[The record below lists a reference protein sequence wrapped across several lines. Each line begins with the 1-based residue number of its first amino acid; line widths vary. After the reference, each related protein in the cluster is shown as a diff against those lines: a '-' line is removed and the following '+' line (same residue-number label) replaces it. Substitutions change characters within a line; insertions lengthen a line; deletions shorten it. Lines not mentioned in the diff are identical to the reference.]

1 MNKKRITLP
10 TALML
15 MFLAVITTA
24 NITLY
29 VAADYYG
36 TRLGNLQASEE
47 KYSKFAEVSS
57 IVEKYFVGEYD
68 EEELM
73 DGAISGYVS
82 ALGDKWSGY
91 YTAEEYKLINDDNN
105 NKYAGV
111 GITVSYDTEKDIYT
125 ITALTDEGPAQQAG
139 IGIND
144 IIRAV
149 EGKELEG
156 VSQNELVSMV
166 RGEVGTEVTLTI
178 EKQSGEV
185 KDYTLERQEIYTPD
199 ITSEMLEGNI
209 GFIRID
215 AFDKGAEQ
223 EFETHLQSL
232 VDAGAKALIF
242 DVRVNGGGYA
252 DVMSEML
259 DKLLP
264 KGMIISMTDKNG
276 NTDENYSDDECV
288 GLPMAVLTN
297 RYSISAAEFFAA
309 AIQEYGVG
317 TVVGEKTG
325 GKGYAQTM
333 MPLSDGSALNIST
346 YRYYTPKGNT
356 LAETGVTPDVEV
368 ALEEEKLQDFYS
380 LEKEEDTQLQKAIEI
395 LLPQIGVAE

>member
-264 KGMIISMTDKNG
+264 KGMIISMTDKTG

-395 LLPQIGVAE
+395 LLPQIGAAE

>member
-395 LLPQIGVAE
+395 LLPQIGAAE

>member
-317 TVVGEKTG
+317 TVVGEETG

-395 LLPQIGVAE
+395 LLPQIGAAE

>member
-395 LLPQIGVAE
+395 LLPRIGAAE

>member
-395 LLPQIGVAE
+395 LMPQIGAAE

>member
-125 ITALTDEGPAQQAG
+125 INSPH
-139 IGIND
+139 
-144 IIRAV
+144 R
-149 EGKELEG
+149 
-156 VSQNELVSMV
+156 
-166 RGEVGTEVTLTI
+166 
-178 EKQSGEV
+178 
-185 KDYTLERQEIYTPD
+185 
-199 ITSEMLEGNI
+199 
-209 GFIRID
+209 
-215 AFDKGAEQ
+215 
-223 EFETHLQSL
+223 
-232 VDAGAKALIF
+232 
-242 DVRVNGGGYA
+242 
-252 DVMSEML
+252 
-259 DKLLP
+259 
-264 KGMIISMTDKNG
+264 
-276 NTDENYSDDECV
+276 
-288 GLPMAVLTN
+288 
-297 RYSISAAEFFAA
+297 
-309 AIQEYGVG
+309 
-317 TVVGEKTG
+317 
-325 GKGYAQTM
+325 
-333 MPLSDGSALNIST
+333 
-346 YRYYTPKGNT
+346 
-356 LAETGVTPDVEV
+356 
-368 ALEEEKLQDFYS
+368 
-380 LEKEEDTQLQKAIEI
+380 
-395 LLPQIGVAE
+395 

>member
-368 ALEEEKLQDFYS
+368 ALEEEKLQDFYT
-380 LEKEEDTQLQKAIEI
+380 LKKEEDTQLQKAIEI
-395 LLPQIGVAE
+395 LLPQIGAAE

>member
-333 MPLSDGSALNIST
+333 KPLSDGSALNIST

-395 LLPQIGVAE
+395 LLPQIGAAE

>member
-47 KYSKFAEVSS
+47 KYSKLAEVSS

-395 LLPQIGVAE
+395 LLPQIGAAE

>member
-223 EFETHLQSL
+223 EFESHLQSL

-395 LLPQIGVAE
+395 LLPQIGAAE

>member
-317 TVVGEKTG
+317 TVVGEETG

-368 ALEEEKLQDFYS
+368 TLEEEKLQDFYS

-395 LLPQIGVAE
+395 LLPQIGAVE

>member
-1 MNKKRITLP
+1 
-10 TALML
+10 
-15 MFLAVITTA
+15 
-24 NITLY
+24 
-29 VAADYYG
+29 
-36 TRLGNLQASEE
+36 
-47 KYSKFAEVSS
+47 
-57 IVEKYFVGEYD
+57 
-68 EEELM
+68 
-73 DGAISGYVS
+73 
-82 ALGDKWSGY
+82 
-91 YTAEEYKLINDDNN
+91 
-105 NKYAGV
+105 
-111 GITVSYDTEKDIYT
+111 
-125 ITALTDEGPAQQAG
+125 
-139 IGIND
+139 
-144 IIRAV
+144 
-149 EGKELEG
+149 
-156 VSQNELVSMV
+156 
-166 RGEVGTEVTLTI
+166 
-178 EKQSGEV
+178 
-185 KDYTLERQEIYTPD
+185 
-199 ITSEMLEGNI
+199 MLEGNI

-395 LLPQIGVAE
+395 LLPQIGTAE

>member
-252 DVMSEML
+252 DVISEML

-325 GKGYAQTM
+325 GKVYAQTM

-395 LLPQIGVAE
+395 LLPQIGAAE

>member
-68 EEELM
+68 EVELM

-185 KDYTLERQEIYTPD
+185 KDYILERQEIYTPD

-309 AIQEYGVG
+309 AIQECGVG
-317 TVVGEKTG
+317 TVVGEETG

-395 LLPQIGVAE
+395 LLPQIGAAE

>member
-1 MNKKRITLP
+1 
-10 TALML
+10 
-15 MFLAVITTA
+15 
-24 NITLY
+24 
-29 VAADYYG
+29 
-36 TRLGNLQASEE
+36 
-47 KYSKFAEVSS
+47 
-57 IVEKYFVGEYD
+57 
-68 EEELM
+68 
-73 DGAISGYVS
+73 
-82 ALGDKWSGY
+82 
-91 YTAEEYKLINDDNN
+91 
-105 NKYAGV
+105 
-111 GITVSYDTEKDIYT
+111 
-125 ITALTDEGPAQQAG
+125 
-139 IGIND
+139 
-144 IIRAV
+144 
-149 EGKELEG
+149 
-156 VSQNELVSMV
+156 
-166 RGEVGTEVTLTI
+166 
-178 EKQSGEV
+178 
-185 KDYTLERQEIYTPD
+185 
-199 ITSEMLEGNI
+199 MLEGNI

-276 NTDENYSDDECV
+276 NTHENYPDDECV

-346 YRYYTPKGNT
+346 YRYYTPKAST
-356 LAETGVTPDVEV
+356 LPETGVTPDVEV

-395 LLPQIGVAE
+395 LLPQIGAAE

>member
-166 RGEVGTEVTLTI
+166 RGEVGTEVILTI

-395 LLPQIGVAE
+395 LLPQIGAAE

>member
-29 VAADYYG
+29 VASDYYG

-380 LEKEEDTQLQKAIEI
+380 LEKEEDTQLQKAIEM
-395 LLPQIGVAE
+395 LLPQIGAAE

>member
-178 EKQSGEV
+178 EKQSGEI

-395 LLPQIGVAE
+395 LLPQIGAAE

>member
-68 EEELM
+68 EVELM

-395 LLPQIGVAE
+395 LLPQIGAAE

>member
-166 RGEVGTEVTLTI
+166 RGEVGTDVTLTI

-395 LLPQIGVAE
+395 LLPQIGAAE

>member
-317 TVVGEKTG
+317 TVVGEETG

-368 ALEEEKLQDFYS
+368 TLEEEKLQDFYS

-395 LLPQIGVAE
+395 LLPQIGAAE

>member
-1 MNKKRITLP
+1 
-10 TALML
+10 ML

-395 LLPQIGVAE
+395 LLPQIGAAE